1 VAIILV
7 ATPFS
12 QIKDPDIIPRYGK
25 GCRDVALSRGYD
37 GMATPLGTLG
47 QGLVVC
53 LFMLC
58 IVGFCFLF
66 CYEWFT
72 LFKSLSMH
80 LYILSCMVY
89 WIWIRFYYIL
99 SCMTFITILF
109 RAHTLNFKL
118 GGGLTTCL
126 MT

>member
-1 VAIILV
+1 MTTLFFTKTK
-7 ATPFS
+7 TPKS
-12 QIKDPDIIPRYGK
+12 IPRSGK
-25 GCRDVALSRGYD
+25 GRRDVAFSRGCD
-37 GMATPLGTLG
+37 MMATPSGTLG
-47 QGLVVC
+47 LGLAVC

-58 IVGFCFLF
+58 IIGFCF

-72 LFKSLSMH
+72 TFKSFSLH

-99 SCMTFITILF
+99 SGITFITIFF

-118 GGGLTTCL
+118 DGGLAACL